1 MRLFVAVAAD
11 EEVKTAAAACVERL
25 RRAPGD
31 FRWVDPRDM
40 HLTLRYFG
48 EVEEARVAEIAALMD
63 AVAAGA
69 APFELTYGA
78 PGAFDS
84 FEDPRVVW
92 VGASRGRAELAA
104 LAAALGR
111 DDPRPYEP
119 HLTLGRNRRES
130 VPPEF
135 VAALKSEPAW
145 DLRRSVTALSLYASR
160 PAPFGH
166 AYEILRESPLG
177 GGA

>member
-11 EEVKTAAAACVERL
+11 EEVKAAAAACVERL
-25 RRAPGD
+25 RRVPGD

-48 EVEEARVAEIAALMD
+48 EVEEARVGEIAALMD
-63 AVAAGA
+63 AAAASA

-78 PGAFDS
+78 LGAFES

-92 VGASRGRAELAA
+92 VGASGGREALAA
-104 LAAALGR
+104 LAARLGR

-119 HLTLGRNRRES
+119 HLTLGRNRRGS
-130 VPPEF
+130 APPEF
-135 VAALKSEPAW
+135 VAALEAEAPW
-145 DLRRSVTALSLYASR
+145 ELRRPVAALSLYASR

-166 AYEILRESPLG
+166 AYEILRESPLA
-177 GGA
+177 GAA